1 MCSVKEGDEMITNRQ
16 KELLKKIV
24 EEYVKTVKPVGS
36 KALCEE
42 LVCSSATIRND
53 MAALEDLGFLE
64 KTHISSGRIPS
75 EKGYRYYVDE
85 LMKPKEITG
94 EDVLKLQTIFKNNK
108 LVLSDAITKSME
120 IISEM
125 TSYTSI
131 VLGKSSEDNRL
142 KRVEVIPI
150 SETEIVAIIVTDK
163 GHVENK
169 SIRIEK
175 RLSVEEIKKMV
186 DLINNLL
193 VGTLIDEVSEKLE
206 YEIKPII
213 ANYVKQH
220 EAIYNIFY
228 DAFNEFTQKSNNYN
242 VSVKTNMLSQPE
254 FDDSDKMRKIIK
266 KLNDEELINT
276 VEETNDGIN
285 VYIGDESN
293 IDSDVTIVKTKYNI
307 DGEVGT
313 IAIIGPKRMEYEKV
327 VSYLDYVKKKI
338 ERE

>member
-1 MCSVKEGDEMITNRQ
+1 MITNRQ

-24 EEYVKTVKPVGS
+24 EEYIKTVKPVGS
-36 KALCEE
+36 KSLCDQ
-42 LVCSSATIRND
+42 LDCSSATVRND
-53 MAALEDLGFLE
+53 MVDLEDLGYLE
-64 KTHISSGRIPS
+64 KTHISSGRVPS

-85 LMKPKEITG
+85 LMKPKEISG

-131 VLGKSSEDNRL
+131 VLGKSSGDNRL
-142 KRVEVIPI
+142 KKMEVIPI
-150 SETEIVAIIVTDK
+150 SETEIIAIIVTDK

-169 SIRIEK
+169 AIMIEK

-186 DLINNLL
+186 DLINNLV

-213 ANYVKQH
+213 GNYIKQH
-220 EAIYNIFY
+220 EAIYSIFY
-228 DAFNEFTQKSNNYN
+228 DAFSEFTQKSNNYN
-242 VSVKTNMLSQPE
+242 MSVKTNMLSQPE
-254 FDDSDKMRKIIK
+254 FDDSEKMRKIIK
-266 KLNDEELINT
+266 KLNDEELIHT

-285 VYIGDESN
+285 VYIGEESN
-293 IDSDVTIVKTKYNI
+293 IDSDVTIIKTKYNI
-307 DGEVGT
+307 DGEEGT